1 MDAQDAAA
9 GPMSGAQAHVTKPAV
24 DAAAQAAAFAAL
36 AGGPVRRRGA
46 NR

>member
-1 MDAQDAAA
+1 MDTQIATPVSQTRPAGAASA
-9 GPMSGAQAHVTKPAV
+9 A

>member
-1 MDAQDAAA
+1 MDTQIPAPVSEA
-9 GPMSGAQAHVTKPAV
+9 GPAGVAPAA